1 MMRAAWF
8 ALGVAISWMVGGL
21 LLAAEPDEGPAT
33 LDNLAGL
40 ESAANESCL
49 KRGLSLRLITVV
61 YGEAGKP
68 VSAQVGC
75 GEPRRTK
82 A

>member
-1 MMRAAWF
+1 MIRAAWF
-8 ALGVAISWMVGGL
+8 SLGFVLSLIVGGL
-21 LLAAEPDEGPAT
+21 LLAAEPEEGPAT

-40 ESAANESCL
+40 ESAAIESCL
-49 KRGLSLRLITVV
+49 KRGLSLRSITVI
-61 YGEAGKP
+61 YGDAGKP